1 MRQRGFTF
9 IEVMVVMIIIGVIAA
24 FGIPRFRTT
33 ILKQNVR
40 STRVAISSAAAKARA
55 SAVQRGCRAF
65 LHFSSGSSGKLWV
78 TVCSVNAT
86 KLDTLGGVDPLAS
99 RLNVTITA
107 TQDSIIYL
115 PSGISRDYVNTVVR
129 IVAGSPPNAITDSAL
144 INQVGKVVR

>member
-55 SAVQRGCRAF
+55 SAVQRGCRAY
-65 LHFSSGSSGKLWV
+65 LHFSNAAGTMWV
-78 TVCSVNAT
+78 TVCSVNTT

-99 RLNVTITA
+99 RLNVTISA

-129 IVAGSPPNAITDSAL
+129 IVAGSSPNAITDSAL